1 MLDDWR
7 DHAGIIGFMP
17 SAIDLTSVFASF
29 SEPWKPRTVAV
40 VNDYDVRIV
49 KVHGEFT
56 AHRHLDTD
64 ELFLVMSGSFTIRM
78 EAGDVILGPGQLDV
92 VPKGVQHQPF
102 SADGAEVLLLEPTA
116 TVNTG
121 DTPSELTTTPIVL

>member
-1 MLDDWR
+1 MT
-7 DHAGIIGFMP
+7 
-17 SAIDLTSVFASF
+17 SAIDLASVFATF
-29 SEPWKPRTVAV
+29 AEPWKPRTVAR
-40 VNDYDVRIV
+40 VNDYDVRIA

-64 ELFLVMSGSFTIRM
+64 ELFLVVTGSFTIRM
-78 EAGDVILGPGQLDV
+78 ESGDVTLGPGQLYV

-102 SADGAEVLLLEPTA
+102 SAEGAEVLLIEPTA

-121 DTPSELTTTPIVL
+121 DTPSELTAAPIVL

>member
-1 MLDDWR
+1 MLDR
-7 DHAGIIGFMP
+7 SQPVAEIIDVMP
-17 SAIDLTSVFASF
+17 SVIDLTSVIASF

-40 VNDYDVRIV
+40 VNDYDVRIA

-56 AHRHLDTD
+56 PHRHLDTD
-64 ELFLVMSGSFTIRM
+64 ELFLVITGSFTIRL
-78 EAGDVILGPGQLDV
+78 ESGDVTLGPGQLYV

-102 SADGAEVLLLEPTA
+102 SADGAEVLLIEPTV

-121 DTPSELTTTPIVL
+121 DTPSELTVAPIVL